1 MIRSRPYSR
10 LAAAARTSVLLLP
23 LVTGPLVA
31 QEAVEPGSPEVAAAD
46 SAARL
51 WLGLIDDGK
60 WDDAWVSGANSLQV
74 AASPQKLKS
83 AIGGGRS
90 GLDSLAARTLVG
102 YRTITNPPNASPG
115 DYVILQYRLQGT
127 PSWSAVE
134 TVIPRREDGTWR
146 VTAYTIKRDR

>member
-1 MIRSRPYSR
+1 MIRSYPYSK
-10 LAAAARTSVLLLP
+10 LAAAARTTAMLLP
-23 LVTGPLVA
+23 LFAGPLFA

-46 SAARL
+46 TAARI
-51 WLGLIDDGK
+51 WLGLVDEGK
-60 WDDAWVSGANSLQV
+60 WDDVWASGANSLQV
-74 AASPQKLKS
+74 AASPRKLKA

-90 GLDSLAARTLVG
+90 GLDSLEARTLIG
-102 YRTITNPPNASPG
+102 YRTVTNPPNATAG
-115 DYVILQYRLQGT
+115 DYVILQYRLRGA